1 MGEYTP
7 QSRSEEILYDTIHS
21 LEYTERPQSRI
32 EELLLELKAV
42 IEGGSG
48 TTDYDDLEN
57 KPSINNVELSG
68 DKSLADLGAASEEAV
83 AAKAS
88 QSDIAHTF
96 SDATAYTAG
105 DVVYYEGSLYRF
117 TADHAAGAWDSAD
130 VEPVTV
136 DDLVDGLKPVDSV
149 TDGDMR
155 PVTSNAV
162 YDALALK
169 ADLPVDA
176 VTDGESKAVTSNAV
190 YDYVREGVTLT
201 PTDNETRAQFMARVF
216 NAIDKT
222 KLTPKSSI
230 SIFGNIYRISSSSS
244 AAVYFAKTSY
254 TFGDG
259 NVYQQ
264 GDQLKFASTAAD
276 CFWKRLMLSTG
287 SGSGSGNGLHWEISN
302 IDMTQDTTSKS
313 VLFYR

>member
-1 MGEYTP
+1 MGDYTP
-7 QSRSEEILYDTIHS
+7 QSRTEEILYDMIHS

-42 IEGGSG
+42 IEAGSG

-88 QSDIAHTF
+88 QSDIAPAFLGT
-96 SDATAYTAG
+96 TAYTVG
-105 DVVYYEGSLYRF
+105 DVVYYDGSLYRF

-130 VEPVTV
+130 VESVTV

-155 PVTSNAV
+155 AVTSNSV

-169 ADLPVDA
+169 ADSPVDA
-176 VTDGESKAVTSNAV
+176 VTNGESKAVTSNAV
-190 YDYVREGVTLT
+190 YDYLNDSVSVTRDASETISAALNRLFALIDMDKVTQRTVLLAGSSQYRLT
-201 PTDNETRAQFMARVF
+201 S
-216 NAIDKT
+216 
-222 KLTPKSSI
+222 KSST
-230 SIFGNIYRISSSSS
+230 SLIFVSTPIDFSSDNVHLYANKIAVLSSG
-244 AAVYFAKTSY
+244 SY
-254 TFGDG
+254 
-259 NVYQQ
+259 YK
-264 GDQLKFASTAAD
+264 QLD
-276 CFWKRLMLSTG
+276 ISTG
-287 SGSGSGNGLHWEISN
+287 SGSGSGTDLRWSIGDYSSS
-302 IDMTQDTTSKS
+302 TSLATS
-313 VLFYR
+313 FTLIY